1 MNETFEEKKHISE
14 LNPEISDENDK
25 NEKNTPPI
33 TSWKPQSERIEE
45 IRGHRKWLRSKI

>member
-1 MNETFEEKKHISE
+1 MKIKYLLERTLTMNETFEVKKHISE

-33 TSWKPQSERIEE
+33 TSWKTQS
-45 IRGHRKWLRSKI
+45 